1 MKKCKNPQL
10 QDLGKYSDEALL
22 KQFSAGDKLAFR
34 EIFNRY
40 WDLLYRNACRIL
52 RSHEEAEEIVQDLFA
67 SLWNRREALQ
77 IINLSHYLK
86 SAVRKR
92 VVDSLR
98 SKMVHEKYWEYYKR
112 FMPEHSSATEETISF
127 NELDLEI
134 RRAITRL
141 PEKSQL
147 VFRLNRLEG
156 RSVSEIAS
164 FLNLSE
170 RAIEYHLTK
179 SLKELRHHLKDFIVS
194 ASVFLMLY

>member
-1 MKKCKNPQL
+1 M
-10 QDLGKYSDEALL
+10 QDLSKYSDEALL
-22 KQFSAGDKLAFR
+22 KAFSAGDKLAFR

-40 WDLLYRNACRIL
+40 WDQLYKNACKIL
-52 RSHEEAEEIVQDLFA
+52 HSHEEAEEIVQELFA
-67 SLWNRREALQ
+67 SLWNRRAELK
-77 IINLSHYLK
+77 ILNLSHYLK

-92 VVDSLR
+92 IVDSLR

-112 FMPEHSSATEETISF
+112 FVPDHASSTEETVSY

-134 RRAITRL
+134 RRAITLL

-179 SLKELRHHLKDFIVS
+179 SLKELRHRLKDFII
-194 ASVFLMLY
+194 SVAVLLLIY

>member
-1 MKKCKNPQL
+1 M
-10 QDLGKYSDEALL
+10 QDLSKYSDEALL
-22 KQFSAGDKLAFR
+22 KAFSGGDRLAFR

-40 WDLLYRNACRIL
+40 WDQLYKSAFRIL
-52 RSHEEAEEIVQDLFA
+52 HSHEEAEEIVQELFA
-67 SLWNRREALQ
+67 SLWNRREALN
-77 IINLSHYLK
+77 ILNLSHYLK

-92 VVDSLR
+92 IVDSLR
-98 SKMVHEKYWEYYKR
+98 SKIVHEKYWEYYKR
-112 FMPEHSSATEETISF
+112 FVPDHASSTEETVSY
-127 NELDLEI
+127 NELDQEI
-134 RRAITRL
+134 RRAITHL

-179 SLKELRHHLKDFIVS
+179 SLKELRHRLKDFIIII
-194 ASVFLMLY
+194 AMGLHPWL

>member
-1 MKKCKNPQL
+1 L
-10 QDLGKYSDEALL
+10 QDLSKYTDEALL
-22 KQFSAGDKLAFR
+22 KQFSTGDKPAFR

-40 WDLLYRNACRIL
+40 WDLLYKNAYKVL
-52 RSHEEAEEIVQDLFA
+52 RSHEEAEEIVQELFA
-67 SLWNRREALQ
+67 SLWNRREALR
-77 IINLSHYLK
+77 ILNLSHYLK

-92 VVDSLR
+92 IVDSLR

-112 FMPEHSSATEETISF
+112 FMPDHSSATEETISY

-141 PEKSQL
+141 PERSQL

-179 SLKELRHHLKDFIVS
+179 SLKELRHHLKDFLIS
-194 ASVFLMLY
+194 APLLLLIY